1 MVQTL
6 NPVSGAEQVLKNLNL
21 NLNLNQTKVPLPG
34 IEVPL
39 GTWLIPGPGYSRTA
53 LQILAWGPTPDF
65 GIDSTLVYA
74 IKLSQT
80 LCTSER

>member
-1 MVQTL
+1 M
-6 NPVSGAEQVLKNLNL
+6 NPVTGAEQVLKNLNL
-21 NLNLNQTKVPLPG
+21 NQNLSETKVPLPG

-39 GTWLIPGPGYSRTA
+39 GTNTWLIPEAGYSRTA

-74 IKLSQT
+74 IKISQT